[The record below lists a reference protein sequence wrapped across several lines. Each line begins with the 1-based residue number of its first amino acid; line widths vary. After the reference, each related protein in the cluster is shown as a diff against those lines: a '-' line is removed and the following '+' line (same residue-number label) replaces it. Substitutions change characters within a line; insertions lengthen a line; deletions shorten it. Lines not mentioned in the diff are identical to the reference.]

1 MPTTKADDTI
11 AIPAADWA
19 SLQARLAALESGA
32 ASPSAPPVAAPF
44 AGESF
49 AASLAQAFVAA
60 QTHSALTAADPTSRR
75 WAELAQMARD
85 QPLWPQARYQCK
97 SLITGASFTA
107 VVSPSRTFPSGRVVN
122 LEDYRQADD
131 FLTRFPCPCLPEDM
145 LNEKGQPSA
154 VLKQHM
160 YAEGWRADLREYV
173 GKPFNPALNPE
184 VAARLERLKAE
195 ALANIEAES
204 KAVVASAQ
212 PDETKV
218 S

>member
-1 MPTTKADDTI
+1 MPTKEDTVT
-11 AIPAADWA
+11 IPAADWA
-19 SLQARLAALESGA
+19 SIQARLAALESGA
-32 ASPSAPPVAAPF
+32 AQPIAPPVAAPTAQPF
-44 AGESF
+44 TPEAF
-49 AASLAQAFVAA
+49 AAALVFAQRQATLEGGDNAA
-60 QTHSALTAADPTSRR
+60 RYAQLM
-75 WAELAQMARD
+75 ELDRNR
-85 QPLWPQARYQCK
+85 PLWPQARYQCK
-97 SLITGASFTA
+97 SLITGSTFVA
-107 VVSPSRTFPSGRVVN
+107 VVSPSRAFPNGRIVN
-122 LEDYRQADD
+122 LEDYRLADN
-131 FLTRFPCPCLPEDM
+131 FLERFPCPCFPEDM
-145 LNEKGQPSA
+145 TTEKGQPSA

>member
-1 MPTTKADDTI
+1 MPTKADDTVT
-11 AIPAADWA
+11 IPAADWA
-19 SLQARLAALESGA
+19 NIQARLAALESGA
-32 ASPSAPPVAAPF
+32 AQPVAPPVAAPTAQPF
-44 AGESF
+44 TPEAF
-49 AASLAQAFVAA
+49 AAALVFAQRQATLEGGDNAA
-60 QTHSALTAADPTSRR
+60 RYAQLM
-75 WAELAQMARD
+75 ELARN

-97 SLITGASFTA
+97 SLITGATFTA
-107 VVSPSRTFPSGRVVN
+107 VVSPSRTFPNGRIVN

-145 LNEKGQPSA
+145 MNEKGQPSA
-154 VLKQHM
+154 VLKQHC

-218 S
+218 P